1 MKKRLYASAL
11 IFILLFC
18 FSACTPKDKGNV
30 NFGDYEIPSD
40 YNSQNNNSGNNPSDE
55 QNNVSGIYNDY
66 ELLSPDTSWQ
76 NAYALSYSYYD
87 KKTGESVLT
96 EGKCGKY
103 YQISDS
109 SSDITT
115 FLVQEDAF
123 MIQYMLDTVQKNGTA
138 AIVTDGAIENAYSG
152 FTLLSVCDPYFP
164 VYKNVTK
171 VGDDF
176 VGKRPA
182 TRFKQIETKE
192 GKETRI
198 AYVWIDD
205 EFHFASKCE
214 LYDAVTQELLMRWEL
229 KDFTTNITEAAVK
242 INIDAYSITNE

>member
-11 IFILLFC
+11 IFLLI
-18 FSACTPKDKGNV
+18 FSFTACAPAEKGNV
-30 NFGDYEIPSD
+30 SQGDYILPSD
-40 YNSQNNNSGNNPSDE
+40 YDIQNNTGAGEDTAVTKPY
-55 QNNVSGIYNDY
+55 NVSDV
-66 ELLSPDTSWQ
+66 LSPDTTWQ

-87 KKTGESVLT
+87 TKTGESVLT

-103 YQISDS
+103 YQITDS

-115 FLVQEDAF
+115 FLVQENAY
-123 MIQYMLDTVQKNGTA
+123 MMQYMLDNTQKNGTV

-164 VYKNVTK
+164 VYTNVTK

-182 TRFKQIETKE
+182 TRYKQVETKDD
-192 GKETRI
+192 KETRI

-214 LYDAVTQELLMRWEL
+214 LYDASTQELLMRWEL
-229 KDFTTNITEAAVK
+229 KDFTTNITEEAVK
-242 INIDAYSITNE
+242 INIDAYQITNN